1 MLQIEGTTMPKAPI
15 RHLVKGD
22 LIDLASVPFGF
33 GNAVVLG
40 GTVLRIAVRG
50 PVITTLNPFSY
61 FTGILKLAG
70 RFFSSKSFALADDG
84 AGGTLVFLSAATT
97 VSSGQTLAI
106 GGATGSSQALA
117 SRALASQPLAA
128 QPLAG
133 QTLDGVDVLSGG
145 TYLVKNDGTAIN
157 TTVDGGT
164 FAVQS
169 GGVADTTALNTGVM
183 NVSAGG
189 IAIGTTISSG
199 GRESVGGTDLGGIVN
214 DGGKQ
219 TVLSGGF
226 ASGTLLNDP
235 GTQIV
240 SSGGTAGGVAS

>member
-1 MLQIEGTTMPKAPI
+1 VLQIEGTTMPKAPI

-117 SRALASQPLAA
+117 SQALATQA
-128 QPLAG
+128 LAG

-145 TYLVKNDGTAIN
+145 TTSSRTTERPSTPLSTA
-157 TTVDGGT
+157 
-164 FAVQS
+164 ARS
-169 GGVADTTALNTGVM
+169 PSRAA
-183 NVSAGG
+183 
-189 IAIGTTISSG
+189 
-199 GRESVGGTDLGGIVN
+199 
-214 DGGKQ
+214 
-219 TVLSGGF
+219 
-226 ASGTLLNDP
+226 ASRIPPRSTP
-235 GTQIV
+235 
-240 SSGGTAGGVAS
+240 AS